1 MFFFFVA
8 HLNNLDFWK
17 EKKRDL
23 TSLLQLLLL
32 ISREFCVLWEEF
44 YFTNISVLW
53 CICLFCLK
61 FTLLAL
67 FILIHIYIRLDQTK
81 KNWYEKKKKNACKV
95 FGVWCFCVQISY
107 CSLCMLVKPFL
118 IWFDFLWFNAGY
130 KYRIQWNDYIVNGLS
145 GKVKLQNK
153 IGMVLVLKRKPLW
166 ENILLNAT
174 IVVYK
179 FLASWHL

>member
-1 MFFFFVA
+1 MERKKKGFDKFVA
-8 HLNNLDFWK
+8 TVVINKQGIL
-17 EKKRDL
+17 RAVRRI
-23 TSLLQLLLL
+23 LL
-32 ISREFCVLWEEF
+32 
-44 YFTNISVLW
+44 YKY
-53 CICLFCLK
+53 ICFMMHM
-61 FTLLAL
+61 
-67 FILIHIYIRLDQTK
+67 FILLEIYTACIIYIDTYLYMPWPNK
-81 KNWYEKKKKNACKV
+81 KKWYEKKKKNACKV